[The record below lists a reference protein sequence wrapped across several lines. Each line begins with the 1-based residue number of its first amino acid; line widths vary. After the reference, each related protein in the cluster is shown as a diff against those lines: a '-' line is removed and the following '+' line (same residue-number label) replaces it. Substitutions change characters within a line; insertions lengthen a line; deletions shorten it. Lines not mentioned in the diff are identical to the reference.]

1 MRLKIISPVTN
12 LWFVRTLIAVI
23 GDSMLIVTLVMLMI
37 VFTIFCGKGWRL
49 NMTSDY
55 WQRRF
60 DREAEEKENQLK
72 DEGDK
77 A

>member
-1 MRLKIISPVTN
+1 
-12 LWFVRTLIAVI
+12 
-23 GDSMLIVTLVMLMI
+23 MLMI